1 MASPCPPPP
10 HPQYIFAVGH
20 DHNPCCGPH
29 VCWAFLLGIHMLKIR
44 HGILHFYSRNSEAFH
59 SWGWSHKE
67 AMQAKTFLLSGSD
80 VLWTETVH
88 LGGFRKLWRD
98 VHSYSGSKKNCQA
111 VPYRFTRPYLPSLK
125 RGDSLPVKLLTNPAQ
140 SFQSSNSVSSHS
152 FCGGLLGTCLT
163 LNHPCFCKLSLTHAP
178 VINSRQLAGAHV
190 ELWWYCFFGLLL
202 VPYLRWAD
210 IHISPK
216 NPVT

>member
-1 MASPCPPPP
+1 MASFISTAETAKPFIVEGGLIKKRCKPRLS
-10 HPQYIFAVGH
+10 YYRAV
-20 DHNPCCGPH
+20 
-29 VCWAFLLGIHMLKIR
+29 MSSELKQSIW
-44 HGILHFYSRNSEAFH
+44 ED
-59 SWGWSHKE
+59 
-67 AMQAKTFLLSGSD
+67 SGSCEGMFIHTQEVKKTVRQSLTD
-80 VLWTETVH
+80 LQDRTSLAWREETLW
-88 LGGFRKLWRD
+88 
-98 VHSYSGSKKNCQA
+98 
-111 VPYRFTRPYLPSLK
+111 
-125 RGDSLPVKLLTNPAQ
+125 PVKLLTNPAE

-178 VINSRQLAGAHV
+178 VINFRQLAGAHV